1 MFITKKHIS
10 RRAVLKGAGVAL
22 GLPLLDAMVPA
33 ATALAQTAAAPKQRM
48 GFFYMPHGAIMHNTS
63 HGPAM
68 DRWTSSGSGADFK
81 LSPILAS
88 LEPYKKY
95 VSSFGN
101 LENASTAG
109 SVHSFTPSTWLS
121 CIRPDT
127 GNRTRARMAVT
138 LDQVISKIISQDTP
152 LPSLEVSSETIVQT
166 AAGNNSI
173 YTTLSFRDADSPLP
187 METNPR
193 KVFLQLFG
201 EGDNP
206 QERAAITDQTDSILD
221 LILDDTKKLQGRV
234 GKGDRVVLD
243 GYLESV
249 REIERRAQVAAAK
262 DISSLK
268 IPDAPVGEQDDF
280 TEQVKLLFDLIAL
293 AYQADLTRVVT
304 YVMAAEGTQRTYNHI
319 GVPDGYH
326 PLSHHANDREKLNK
340 LVKIQT
346 WHVEKFAEFLAKMA
360 ATPDGQGSLLDHSIF
375 MFGSNMSN
383 SDRHDNY
390 PVPNILVGG
399 GNGKMKPGGQH
410 VVLPERTPIA
420 NLHLTLL
427 QKLGVERDKFGDST
441 GTIKEV

>member
-22 GLPLLDAMVPA
+22 GLPFLDAMVPA
-33 ATALAQTAAAPKQRM
+33 HTALAQTAAAPRLRM

-68 DRWTSSGSGADFK
+68 DKWTPSGSGDNFK
-81 LSPILAS
+81 LSPILSS

-95 VSSFGN
+95 VSSLGN

-109 SVHSFTPSTWLS
+109 SVHSFTASTWLS
-121 CIRPDT
+121 CTRPDT
-127 GNRTRARMAVT
+127 SRTRAHMAVT
-138 LDQVISKIISQDTP
+138 LDQVVSKIISQDTP

-201 EGDNP
+201 EGDTP
-206 QERAAITDQTDSILD
+206 QERAAIGFQADSLLD
-221 LILDDTKKLQGRV
+221 LILEDTRKLQGRL
-234 GKGDRVVLD
+234 GGGDRAVLE

-262 DISSLK
+262 DMSAVK
-268 IPDAPVGEQDDF
+268 IPSAPIGEQDDF
-280 TEQVKLLFDLIAL
+280 GEQVKLMFDLLAL
-293 AYQADLTRVVT
+293 AYQADLTRVVA
-304 YVMAAEGTQRTYNHI
+304 YVMAAEGSQRAYTHLGI
-319 GVPDGYH
+319 SDGFH
-326 PLSHHANDREKLNK
+326 PMSHHSNDLEKLNK

-375 MFGSNMSN
+375 LFGSNMSN
-383 SDRHDNY
+383 SDQHNNY

-399 GNGKMKPGGQH
+399 GNGKVKLGGQH
-410 VVLPERTPIA
+410 LVLPERTPIA

-427 QKLGVERDKFGDST
+427 QKAGLERDKFGDSK
-441 GTIKEV
+441 GTISEI

>member
-33 ATALAQTAAAPKQRM
+33 ATALAQTAAAPKLRM
-48 GFFYMPHGAIMHNTS
+48 GFFYLAHGAVMHNTS

-68 DRWTSSGSGADFK
+68 DKWTSSGSGANFN
-81 LSPILAS
+81 LSPILFS

-95 VSSFGN
+95 LSSLGN

-121 CIRPDT
+121 CTRPDT
-127 GNRTRARMAVT
+127 GSRTRAQMAVT

-152 LPSLEVSSETIVQT
+152 LPSLEVSSETIVQQS
-166 AAGNNSI
+166 AGNNSI

-201 EGDNP
+201 EGDTP
-206 QERAAITDQTDSILD
+206 QERAAISNQTNSILD
-221 LILDDTKKLQGRV
+221 LILEDTKKLQGRI
-234 GKGDRVVLD
+234 GSGDRAVLD

-249 REIERRAQVAAAK
+249 REIERRARMAGAK
-262 DISSLK
+262 DLGMLQV
-268 IPDAPVGEQDDF
+268 PNAPVGEQDDF
-280 TEQVKLLFDLIAL
+280 GEQVKLMFDLIAL
-293 AYQADLTRVVT
+293 AYQADLTRVVA
-304 YVMAAEGTQRTYNHI
+304 YVMAAEGSQRAYTHLGI
-319 GVPDGYH
+319 SDGFH
-326 PLSHHANDREKLNK
+326 PMSHHANNLARLNN

-360 ATPDGQGSLLDHSIF
+360 ATPDGQGTLLDHSIF
-375 MFGSNMSN
+375 LFGSNMSN
-383 SDRHDNY
+383 SDQHNNY
-390 PVPNILVGG
+390 PVPTVVVGG
-399 GNGKMKPGGQH
+399 GNGKMKLGGQH
-410 VVLPERTPIA
+410 LVLPERTPLA

-427 QKLGVERDKFGDST
+427 QKVGMERDKFGDSK
-441 GTIKEV
+441 GTISEI